1 MIKKTVQRSEECFI
15 QFTED
20 ELLELDIK
28 AGDKFSCSM
37 ENDSVV
43 LKKFETIEL
52 DMSEWSRDIL
62 EMLISTSVEED
73 ISINDVICNIL
84 EQVLPGLELS
94 DDV

>member
-62 EMLISTSVEED
+62 EMIISKSIEED
-73 ISINDVICNIL
+73 ISVNEVISNIL
-84 EQVLPGLELS
+84 EQMLPSLEEMAN
-94 DDV
+94 V